1 MNLFKKKNEEVS
13 ETSEKKINKALTNKN
28 KGLSGEELKK
38 RLKYGSLSMV
48 FTVLVVAALL
58 VCNILVETIAAKVPQ
73 MSIDTT
79 DKQYF
84 ELSEESK
91 EYIRTLDDYKIDITF
106 IGDEYELMNATHYN
120 KIITLAKKYTMYQT
134 NIKVDFVDVDKDP
147 TFSAK
152 YDVVD
157 FAKGDVIV
165 SCGNRF
171 RQLVESDFI
180 YTKKDE
186 EDGSTDYGDG
196 SDTTEVK
203 DYSLTA
209 EYALST
215 AIMVV
220 TASDNPQAV
229 YITGH
234 GEQMPEKLTSLLENN
249 GYGVEEH
256 ANLLNEIK
264 KDTNLAIIAAPSKD
278 YTEDELKK
286 LDEFLYNGG
295 KYGKN
300 VMYIADYTQPKL
312 PNIEAFLADWGFEVG
327 EGVVYE
333 SDDSIALAGNPQL
346 TPLRFIDTSITL
358 NAALKEVTAYGY
370 YGRPTK
376 ISNVLDVNM
385 ENSVILQ
392 HTDTSKVG
400 TASDEGF
407 KKGEGESY
415 PYVCMSRTT
424 ISKYSQNI
432 DVIESSVL
440 YVNSLGY
447 FHSDLFSASYANADI
462 AIAAIDSTLGRDNEL
477 LLPSKSLTSAALGIT
492 YDAANVVGVCVAV
505 VIPVLLLAVCLFI
518 CIRRRL
524 L

>member
-1 MNLFKKKNEEVS
+1 MNLFKKKNEEAT
-13 ETSEKKINKALTNKN
+13 EPSEKKFKKIRINKKE
-28 KGLSGEELKK
+28 GISGEEVKK
-38 RLKYGSLSMV
+38 RLKYGSLSIV
-48 FTVLVVAALL
+48 FTALVVAVLI
-58 VCNILVETIAAKVPQ
+58 VCNILVETIAAKIPQ
-73 MSIDTT
+73 TVIDTT

-84 ELSEESK
+84 ELSDESK
-91 EYIRTLDDYKIDITF
+91 EYIQTLDDYKIDITF
-106 IGDEYELMNATHYN
+106 IGDEYELMSATHYN
-120 KIITLAKKYTMYQT
+120 KIITLAKKYTMYQR

-157 FAKGDVIV
+157 LAKGDVIV
-165 SCGNRF
+165 ACGNRF
-171 RQLVESDFI
+171 RQLCESDFI
-180 YTKKDE
+180 YQKE
-186 EDGSTDYGDG
+186 EETGTDYED
-196 SDTTEVK
+196 DTATDIS

-209 EYALST
+209 EYAFST
-215 AIMVV
+215 AIKVV

-229 YITGH
+229 YLTGH
-234 GEQMPEKLTSLLENN
+234 GEQMPEKLTGLLNSN
-249 GYGVEEH
+249 GYTVEEH
-256 ANLLNEIK
+256 KSLLTDIK
-264 KDTNLAIIAAPSKD
+264 EDAKLAIIAAPSKD
-278 YTEDELKK
+278 YTEEELKT

-312 PNIEAFLADWGFEVG
+312 PNIEAFLADWGFIVED
-327 EGVVYE
+327 GVVYE
-333 SDDSIALAGNPQL
+333 SDDSLALAGNPQL

-376 ISNVLDVNM
+376 IANVLDVSM

-424 ISKYSQNI
+424 ISKYSQDI
-432 DVIESSVL
+432 EILESSVL
-440 YVNSLGY
+440 YVNSIGF
-447 FHSDLFSASYANADI
+447 FHNDLFSASYANADI

-492 YDAANVVGVCVAV
+492 YDAANVIGAIAAV
-505 VIPVLLLAVCLFI
+505 VIPVLLLLTCLVI
-518 CIRRRL
+518 CIRRRFL
-524 L
+524 

>member
-1 MNLFKKKNEEVS
+1 
-13 ETSEKKINKALTNKN
+13 
-28 KGLSGEELKK
+28 
-38 RLKYGSLSMV
+38 
-48 FTVLVVAALL
+48 
-58 VCNILVETIAAKVPQ
+58 
-73 MSIDTT
+73 
-79 DKQYF
+79 
-84 ELSEESK
+84 
-91 EYIRTLDDYKIDITF
+91 
-106 IGDEYELMNATHYN
+106 
-120 KIITLAKKYTMYQT
+120 
-134 NIKVDFVDVDKDP
+134 
-147 TFSAK
+147 
-152 YDVVD
+152 
-157 FAKGDVIV
+157 
-165 SCGNRF
+165 
-171 RQLVESDFI
+171 
-180 YTKKDE
+180 
-186 EDGSTDYGDG
+186 
-196 SDTTEVK
+196 
-203 DYSLTA
+203 
-209 EYALST
+209 
-215 AIMVV
+215 
-220 TASDNPQAV
+220 
-229 YITGH
+229 
-234 GEQMPEKLTSLLENN
+234 
-249 GYGVEEH
+249 
-256 ANLLNEIK
+256 
-264 KDTNLAIIAAPSKD
+264 
-278 YTEDELKK
+278 
-286 LDEFLYNGG
+286 
-295 KYGKN
+295 
-300 VMYIADYTQPKL
+300 MYIADYTQPKL